1 MGQALGIIFSL
12 LKPFLSILNGTV
24 GLGMFCELLCKALP
38 TLCPYE
44 PHRQLKD
51 LNPYDHLRRFFRIC
65 VTHFKRNVNDLRT
78 QISPEVKSAM
88 LSIAS
93 SDPHPDLDGAFA
105 IIEKGS
111 AKARGKILTI
121 SSTKR

>member
-1 MGQALGIIFSL
+1 
-12 LKPFLSILNGTV
+12 
-24 GLGMFCELLCKALP
+24 MFCERLCKALP

-51 LNPYDHLRRFFRIC
+51 LSPYDHLQRFFRIC

-93 SDPHPDLDGAFA
+93 SDPHPDLNGAFA
-105 IIEKGS
+105 IIEKGG
-111 AKARGKILTI
+111 AKARGKNSTI